1 MRIDNKFNIGDHV
14 FVVTDKEQDL
24 GVITAIM
31 VTQGDILY
39 FVSRD
44 CMEDKFY
51 DYELSLEENKL
62 IKL

>member
-14 FVVTDKEQDL
+14 YVVTDVEQQI
-24 GVITAIM
+24 GVIISIM
-31 VTQGDILY
+31 VTQGDLVY

-44 CMEDKFY
+44 NATDRFY
-51 DYELSLEENKL
+51 DFELSSEENKM